1 MVGRAFPLEEMV
13 AIRHRVN
20 PDARFD
26 DAVLE
31 RSVDSTWRVRFFGA
45 VARHSVF
52 RRLWLGALASSVG
65 QWMQQV
71 ALGWLAIVMTNSPG
85 FVGIVSFA
93 AGLPF
98 LVVSPFGGALI
109 DRVDRRRLMLTC
121 QVLAFMLATVL
132 AVDVVSGLVQSWH
145 LPIAAFLNGSLL
157 ALLIPTQQSLVPAL
171 VPRENLT
178 NAVGLMSAG
187 QNMTRVV
194 GPSVAGIV
202 IGTIGVGPTFLAQA
216 AAIAV
221 SFILVLGIV
230 LPPRAPR
237 AAGGRGIFDGI
248 RLVASRPDLRTLFL
262 LAAIPTLFVFPYIGF
277 LNVFAR
283 DILHIGAGGLGLLM
297 AVSGCGAVVGSLL
310 VASGTRSEGTGR
322 LLLGMTVLY
331 GLPIVGVALSRTL
344 WITLPL
350 LFCAG
355 LLGAA
360 FMSGNNALVQH
371 RVTDDVRGRV
381 MGAYMLTWGLM
392 PLGALPMGMVADR
405 IGTSFAVAGGAV
417 ISSLL
422 AGILGL
428 TSAAVRD
435 V

>member
-1 MVGRAFPLEEMV
+1 MAF
-13 AIRHRVN
+13 RHRVN
-20 PDARFD
+20 PRARFD
-26 DAVLE
+26 GAVQE
-31 RSVDSTWRVRFFGA
+31 RSGNAARHLRFLGA
-45 VARHSVF
+45 VGRHPVF
-52 RRLWLGALASSVG
+52 RSLWLGALASSVG

-71 ALGWLAIVMTNSPG
+71 ALGWLAIVMTDSPG
-85 FVGIVSFA
+85 FVGIVTFS

-98 LVVSPFGGALI
+98 LAVAPFGGALI
-109 DRVDRRRLMLTC
+109 DRVDRRRLMLAC
-121 QVLAFMLATVL
+121 QVIAFVLATVL
-132 AVDVVSGLVQSWH
+132 AVDVISGFVQPWH

-157 ALLIPTQQSLVPAL
+157 ALLIPTQQSLVPSL
-171 VPRENLT
+171 VPREDLT

-194 GPSVAGIV
+194 GPSIAGIV

-216 AAIAV
+216 IAVAV
-221 SFILVLGIV
+221 SFFLVLGIV

-237 AAGGRGIFDGI
+237 TAGGRGIFDGI
-248 RLVASRPDLRTLFL
+248 RLVASRPDLRSLFL
-262 LAAIPTLFVFPYIGF
+262 LASIPTLFVFPYIGF

-283 DILHIGAGGLGLLM
+283 DILRIGAEGLGLLM

-310 VASGTRSEGTGR
+310 VASAARSEGTGR
-322 LLLGMTVLY
+322 MLLGMTVLY
-331 GLPIVGVALSRTL
+331 GFPIVGVALSRTL

-350 LFCAG
+350 LFLAG
-355 LLGAA
+355 VLGAA

-392 PLGALPMGMVADR
+392 PLGSLPMGMVADR
-405 IGTSFAVAGGAV
+405 IGTPVAVASGAV
-417 ISSLL
+417 ISSVL
-422 AGILGL
+422 AGLLGL
-428 TSAAVRD
+428 TSSAVRD

>member
-1 MVGRAFPLEEMV
+1 MSWAGVPLEEIV
-13 AIRHRVN
+13 AIRPRVN
-20 PDARFD
+20 PQSQLDHPVREGPVDPTWHSRF
-26 DAVLE
+26 L
-31 RSVDSTWRVRFFGA
+31 GA
-45 VARHSVF
+45 VAQHPVF
-52 RRLWLGALASSVG
+52 RRLWFGALAASVG

-71 ALGWLAIVMTNSPG
+71 ALGWLAITMTNSPG
-85 FVGIVSFA
+85 FVGIVTFA

-98 LVVSPFGGALI
+98 LVVAPFGGALI
-109 DRVDRRRLMLTC
+109 DRIDRRRLMLSC
-121 QVLAFMLATVL
+121 QVLAFLLATIL
-132 AVDVVSGLVQSWH
+132 AVDVMSAFVQPWH
-145 LPIAAFLNGSLL
+145 LPIAAFLNGSLQ

-171 VPRENLT
+171 VPRESLT

-202 IGTIGVGPTFLAQA
+202 IGTIGVGQTFLAQA
-216 AAIAV
+216 VAIAA
-221 SFILVLGIV
+221 SFMLVLGIV
-230 LPPRAPR
+230 LPPRTQR
-237 AAGGRGIFDGI
+237 SAGGRGIFDGI
-248 RLVASRPDLRTLFL
+248 RLVTSRADLRSLFL
-262 LAAIPTLFVFPYIGF
+262 LASIPTFLVFPYIGF

-283 DILHIGAGGLGLLM
+283 DILRIGAQGLGLLM

-310 VASGTRSEGTGR
+310 VAAAARSEGTGR

-331 GLPIVGVALSRTL
+331 GLPIIGVALSRTL
-344 WITLPL
+344 WITLPM
-350 LFCAG
+350 LFVAG
-355 LLGAA
+355 MLGAA

-392 PLGALPMGMVADR
+392 PLGSLPMGMIADR
-405 IGTSFAVAGGAV
+405 IGTPVAVAGGAV
-417 ISSLL
+417 ISSVL

-428 TSAAVRD
+428 TSSAVRD

>member
-1 MVGRAFPLEEMV
+1 LGRRSLEKIV

-20 PDARFD
+20 RHAQLD
-26 DAVLE
+26 DAVRE
-31 RSVDSTWRVRFFGA
+31 GPGDAAWHGRFLGA
-45 VARHSVF
+45 VGRHPIF
-52 RRLWLGALASSVG
+52 RRLWFGALAASVG

-85 FVGIVSFA
+85 FVGIVTFS

-98 LVVSPFGGALI
+98 LVVAPFGGALI
-109 DRVDRRRLMLTC
+109 DRIDRRWLMLSC
-121 QVLAFMLATVL
+121 QVLAFVLATVL
-132 AVDVVSGLVQSWH
+132 AVDVTSGFVQTWH
-145 LPIAAFLNGSLL
+145 LPIAAFLNGSLQ

-171 VPRENLT
+171 VPRESLT

-216 AAIAV
+216 IAIAA
-221 SFILVLGIV
+221 SFILVLGIT
-230 LPPRAPR
+230 LPPRAR
-237 AAGGRGIFDGI
+237 RTAGGRGIFDGI
-248 RLVASRPDLRTLFL
+248 RLVTSRPDLRSLFL
-262 LAAIPTLFVFPYIGF
+262 LASIPTLFVFPYIGF

-283 DILHIGAGGLGLLM
+283 DILRIGAQGLGLLM

-310 VASGTRSEGTGR
+310 VAAAARSEGAGR

-344 WITLPL
+344 WITLPM
-350 LFCAG
+350 LFIAG
-355 LLGAA
+355 MLGAA

-371 RVTDDVRGRV
+371 RVADDVRGRV

-392 PLGALPMGMVADR
+392 PLGSLPMGMIADR
-405 IGTSFAVAGGAV
+405 IGTPVAVASGAI
-417 ISSLL
+417 ISSVL

-428 TSAAVRD
+428 TSSAVRD
-435 V
+435 I